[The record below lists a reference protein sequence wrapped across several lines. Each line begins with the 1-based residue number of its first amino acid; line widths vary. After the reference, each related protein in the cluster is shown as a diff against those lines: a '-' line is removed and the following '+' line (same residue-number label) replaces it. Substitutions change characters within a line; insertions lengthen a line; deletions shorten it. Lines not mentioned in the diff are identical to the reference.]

1 MLEIFAAA
9 LAATTAMTLF
19 SYFVSA
25 SFRKLY
31 EEPLLL
37 QYVMTRFSIQ
47 LETQEKAAAAWVIH
61 YLIGLLFV
69 WVYCCVA
76 RSYSWTNALVFGSVI
91 GIVGIAGW
99 KIMFRLSGK
108 PPQTDAGGY
117 YLQLFIAHLVFAFTT
132 IATYRLFNF

>member
-1 MLEIFAAA
+1 MLEILAAA

-37 QYVMTRFSIQ
+37 EYVLTRFSIK
-47 LETQEKAAAAWVIH
+47 LETQEKAAVAWSIH
-61 YLIGLLFV
+61 YLIGLAFV
-69 WVYCCVA
+69 WMYCCVA
-76 RSYSWTNALVFGSVI
+76 PNYSWANALIFGSVI
-91 GIVGIAGW
+91 GIAGIVGW
-99 KIMFRLSGK
+99 KIIFRLSGK
-108 PPQTDAGGY
+108 PLQTDAGGY
-117 YLQLFIAHLVFAFTT
+117 YLQLFIAHLIFAFTA